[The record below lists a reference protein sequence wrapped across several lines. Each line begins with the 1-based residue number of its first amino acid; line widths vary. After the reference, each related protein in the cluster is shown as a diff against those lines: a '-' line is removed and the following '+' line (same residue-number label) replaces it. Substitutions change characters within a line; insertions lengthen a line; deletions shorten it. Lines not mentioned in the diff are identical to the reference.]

1 METKLGEIDR
11 ARAIYSH
18 ASQMC
23 DPRVTVEF
31 WQVGKNQSRVL
42 WVFFHHFFQVWKDFE
57 VKHGNEDTLREML
70 RIKRSVQAV
79 YNTQV
84 RIDSDLSEQSNT
96 VEFQVNMMAS
106 AMMADTTG
114 GVGTVADLAPTMTM
128 GLKVS
133 WRHVF
138 PHSLILCD
146 FDFNNLFNRMTC
158 GDWRPRDT
166 RVM

>member
-1 METKLGEIDR
+1 
-11 ARAIYSH
+11 
-18 ASQMC
+18 
-23 DPRVTVEF
+23 
-31 WQVGKNQSRVL
+31 
-42 WVFFHHFFQVWKDFE
+42 
-57 VKHGNEDTLREML
+57 
-70 RIKRSVQAV
+70 
-79 YNTQV
+79 
-84 RIDSDLSEQSNT
+84 
-96 VEFQVNMMAS
+96 MAS

-138 PHSLILCD
+138 QHSLILCD
-146 FDFNNLFNRMTC
+146 VDFNNLFNRMTC